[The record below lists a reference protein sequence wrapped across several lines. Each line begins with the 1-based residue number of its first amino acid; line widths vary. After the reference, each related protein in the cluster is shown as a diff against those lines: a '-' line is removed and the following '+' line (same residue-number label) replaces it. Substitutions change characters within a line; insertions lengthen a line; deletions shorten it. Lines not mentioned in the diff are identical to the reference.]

1 MAGPQRRAPSV
12 LTFYLYW
19 CPEKNTLD
27 GPSSEAYQSQALS
40 FPHNFQ
46 SLSQFYTTD
55 SQGSPNI
62 GETFQHERRTKW
74 TKRLSS
80 LRGNRKCRKCQF
92 KIICRT
98 LRVAPEDSISTKI
111 EDTVHRNKDPNKAF
125 RNLKNMVCKNKNL
138 IAVLEAKSRK
148 SPERN
153 KKKV

>member
-1 MAGPQRRAPSV
+1 MAPAVRPINHRPCLF
-12 LTFYLYW
+12 LTTSNHY
-19 CPEKNTLD
+19 
-27 GPSSEAYQSQALS
+27 LS
-40 FPHNFQ
+40 FIRLTAKDHQ
-46 SLSQFYTTD
+46 TS
-55 SQGSPNI
+55 
-62 GETFQHERRTKW
+62 ERPFNMKEEQNGQ
-74 TKRLSS
+74 KDSS

-98 LRVAPEDSISTKI
+98 LRVATEDSISTKI

-148 SPERN
+148 SPKRN